1 MPSFNC
7 SSSLETQV
15 LLYNVCTFRL
25 LLQFIR
31 GTFQQK
37 ALAFFVLAVCETS
50 CARGLKQMQRATD
63 QSWAVASF

>member
-15 LLYNVCTFRL
+15 LLCNIFPYRL

-31 GTFQQK
+31 
-37 ALAFFVLAVCETS
+37 ETS
-50 CARGLKQMQRATD
+50 YARGLMQMQLATEYARTIK
-63 QSWAVASF
+63 QSES